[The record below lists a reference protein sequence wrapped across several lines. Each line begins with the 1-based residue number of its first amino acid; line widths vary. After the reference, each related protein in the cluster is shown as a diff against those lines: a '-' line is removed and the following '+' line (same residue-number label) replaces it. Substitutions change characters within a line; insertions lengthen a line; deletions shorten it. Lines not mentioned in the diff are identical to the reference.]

1 MNKMKISKK
10 LYKKLLIIA
19 IAIYAVITLINQQSA
34 LNQYAKDKE
43 SLAAELQEEKEY
55 KEQLAREKDE
65 VNSLEFIE
73 NTAREKLDMYL
84 PNERVY
90 VDAGL

>member
-1 MNKMKISKK
+1 MNKSKK
-10 LYKKLLIIA
+10 IYKKLLIFVIS
-19 IAIYAVITLINQQSA
+19 IYVVLTLINQQST
-34 LNQYAKDKE
+34 LNQYTKE
-43 SLAAELQEEKEY
+43 SEKIAAELQEEKEY
-55 KEQLAREKDE
+55 KELLAKQKEE

-73 NTAREKLDMYL
+73 ETAREKLDMYL

>member
-1 MNKMKISKK
+1 MNKNKK

-19 IAIYAVITLINQQSA
+19 VAIYVLLTLINQQRA
-34 LNQYAKDKE
+34 LNQYTKD
-43 SLAAELQEEKEY
+43 SQQLAAELKEEQEYGKQLAKEKE
-55 KEQLAREKDE
+55 E

-73 NTAREKLDMYL
+73 QTAREKLDMYL

>member
-1 MNKMKISKK
+1 MNKSKK
-10 LYKKLLIIA
+10 IYKKLLIIA
-19 IAIYAVITLINQQSA
+19 IAIYAVLTLVNQQTT
-34 LNQYAKDKE
+34 LNQYAKD
-43 SLAAELQEEKEY
+43 AEKIAVELEDEKEY
-55 KEQLAREKDE
+55 KEQLAKQKDE

-73 NTAREKLDMYL
+73 QTAREKHDMYL

>member
-1 MNKMKISKK
+1 MNKSKK
-10 LYKKLLIIA
+10 IYKKLLIIA
-19 IAIYAVITLINQQSA
+19 VAIYVSLTFINQQNA
-34 LNQYAKDKE
+34 LNQYSKDSEKL
-43 SLAAELQEEKEY
+43 SADLQEEKEY
-55 KEQLAREKDE
+55 KEQLAKQKEE

-73 NTAREKLDMYL
+73 QTAREKLDMYL

>member
-1 MNKMKISKK
+1 MKISKK
-10 LYKKLLIIA
+10 IYKKLLIIA
-19 IAIYAVITLINQQSA
+19 VAIYAILTLINQQSI
-34 LNQYAKDKE
+34 LNQYTQDGEKLAVELKE
-43 SLAAELQEEKEY
+43 EQEY
-55 KEQLAREKDE
+55 KEQLAKQKEE

-73 NTAREKLDMYL
+73 QTAREKLDMYL

>member
-1 MNKMKISKK
+1 MNKSKK
-10 LYKKLLIIA
+10 FYKKILIIV
-19 IAIYAVITLINQQSA
+19 IALYVVITLVNQQSA

-43 SLAAELQEEKEY
+43 SLATELQEEKEY

>member
-1 MNKMKISKK
+1 MNKTKK
-10 LYKKLLIIA
+10 LYKKLLIVA
-19 IAIYAVITLINQQSA
+19 IAIYVALTLINQQRA
-34 LNQYAKDKE
+34 LNQYTKD
-43 SLAAELQEEKEY
+43 SQQLAAELKEEQEY
-55 KEQLAREKDE
+55 GEQLAKEKEE

-73 NTAREKLDMYL
+73 QTAREKLDMYL

>member
-1 MNKMKISKK
+1 MNKTKKI
-10 LYKKLLIIA
+10 YKKLLIIA
-19 IAIYAVITLINQQSA
+19 IAIYVLLTLINQERA
-34 LNQYAKDKE
+34 LNQYTKD
-43 SLAAELQEEKEY
+43 SQQLATQLQEEKEY
-55 KEQLAREKDE
+55 EEKLAKEKEE

-73 NTAREKLDMYL
+73 QTAREKLDMYL

>member
-1 MNKMKISKK
+1 MNKSKK
-10 LYKKLLIIA
+10 IYKKLLIIV
-19 IAIYAVITLINQQSA
+19 IAIYAALTLINQQTT
-34 LNQYAKDKE
+34 LNQYAKD
-43 SLAAELQEEKEY
+43 AEKIAVQLEDEKEY
-55 KEQLAREKDE
+55 KEQLAKQKDE

-73 NTAREKLDMYL
+73 QTAREKHDMYL

>member
-1 MNKMKISKK
+1 MKISKK
-10 LYKKLLIIA
+10 IYKKLLIIA
-19 IAIYAVITLINQQSA
+19 VAIYAILTLINQQNS
-34 LNQYAKDKE
+34 LNQYTQDGEK
-43 SLAAELQEEKEY
+43 LAAELKEEQEY
-55 KEQLAREKDE
+55 KEQLAKQKEE

-73 NTAREKLDMYL
+73 ETAREKLDMYL

>member
-1 MNKMKISKK
+1 MKISKK
-10 LYKKLLIIA
+10 IYKKLLIGA
-19 IAIYAVITLINQQSA
+19 ILLYVVLTLINQQST
-34 LNQYAKDKE
+34 LNQYTKE
-43 SLAAELQEEKEY
+43 SEKISAQLEDEKDY
-55 KEQLAREKDE
+55 KEQLAKEKEE

-73 NTAREKLDMYL
+73 QTAREKLDMYL

>member
-1 MNKMKISKK
+1 MNKTRK

-19 IAIYAVITLINQQSA
+19 ISIYVVFTLVNQQQT
-34 LNQYAKDKE
+34 LNQYAKEKDK
-43 SLAAELQEEKEY
+43 LVVELQEEQEY
-55 KEQLAREKDE
+55 KEQLAKEQEE
-65 VNSLEFIE
+65 VNSIEFIE
-73 NTAREKLDMYL
+73 QTAREKHDMYL

>member
-1 MNKMKISKK
+1 MNKIKISKK

-19 IAIYAVITLINQQSA
+19 IAIYVVITLINQQSA

-43 SLAAELQEEKEY
+43 ALAEELQEEKDY

>member
-1 MNKMKISKK
+1 M
-10 LYKKLLIIA
+10 
-19 IAIYAVITLINQQSA
+19 
-34 LNQYAKDKE
+34 NQYAKDKE
-43 SLAAELQEEKEY
+43 SLATELQEEKEY

>member
-1 MNKMKISKK
+1 MNKTKK

-19 IAIYAVITLINQQSA
+19 IAIYVLLTLINQQRT
-34 LNQYAKDKE
+34 LNQYTKD
-43 SLAAELQEEKEY
+43 SQQLAAELKEEQEY
-55 KEQLAREKDE
+55 SEQLAKEKE
-65 VNSLEFIE
+65 KVNSLEFIE
-73 NTAREKLDMYL
+73 QTAREKLDMYL

>member
-1 MNKMKISKK
+1 MKISKK
-10 LYKKLLIIA
+10 IYKKLLIIA
-19 IAIYAVITLINQQSA
+19 VAIYAILTLINQQNI
-34 LNQYAKDKE
+34 LNQYTQDGEKLAVELKE
-43 SLAAELQEEKEY
+43 EQEY
-55 KEQLAREKDE
+55 KEQLAKQKEE

-73 NTAREKLDMYL
+73 QTAREKLDMYL

>member
-1 MNKMKISKK
+1 MKMSKK
-10 LYKKLLIIA
+10 IYKKLLIVA
-19 IAIYAVITLINQQSA
+19 VAIYVVLTLINQQAS
-34 LNQYAKDKE
+34 LNQYTKDGEK
-43 SLAAELQEEKEY
+43 LTAELKEEQEY
-55 KEQLAREKDE
+55 KEQLAKQKDE

-73 NTAREKLDMYL
+73 QTAREKLDMYL

>member
-1 MNKMKISKK
+1 MNKTKK

-19 IAIYAVITLINQQSA
+19 IAIYVLLTLINQQRA
-34 LNQYAKDKE
+34 LNQYTKDGQQ
-43 SLAAELQEEKEY
+43 LATQLQEEKEY
-55 KEQLAREKDE
+55 GEKLAKEKEE

-73 NTAREKLDMYL
+73 QTAREKLDMYL